1 MMAEKAK
8 IAILI
13 SGRGSNMA
21 ALVYAAKSSDCPY
34 EVVLVASNDPEAPGL
49 ALAQAEGITTFAHP
63 HRGLSR
69 EAHDTVMHDAIV
81 RSGAEYVVLAGYMR
95 ILSDGFV
102 RKWADHM
109 LNIHPSLLPKY
120 KGLDTYQRA
129 IDAGD
134 QVAGCS
140 VHLVTAELDDG
151 PVLAQ
156 TEVAVLPDDDADR
169 LASRILI
176 AEHQLYPNALARYVT
191 REANPEWI
199 LEQIRERAL
208 ALEETHERA
217 SFGAPG
223 WRVGSETTGKYFAYF
238 AQHHHGEASIALL
251 VKTSGI
257 DEQAALIDA
266 DPDLYYAPKFYGK
279 SGWIAIRLNTGRTDW
294 KHIADWLRKS
304 WCQVAPK
311 RLTRV
316 IEIADQF

>member
-1 MMAEKAK
+1 
-8 IAILI
+8 
-13 SGRGSNMA
+13 
-21 ALVYAAKSSDCPY
+21 
-34 EVVLVASNDPEAPGL
+34 
-49 ALAQAEGITTFAHP
+49 
-63 HRGLSR
+63 
-69 EAHDTVMHDAIV
+69 MHDALV
-81 RSGAEYVVLAGYMR
+81 EAGVEYVVLAGYMR

-102 RKWADHM
+102 SKWADRM

-134 QVAGCS
+134 RVAGCS
-140 VHLVTAELDDG
+140 VHLVTPELDDG

-156 TEVAVLPDDDADR
+156 TEVAILPGDDADS

-176 AEHQLYPNALARYVT
+176 AEHQLYPRALARYVT
-191 REANPEWI
+191 READPDWI
-199 LEQIRERAL
+199 LAQVRKRAL

-238 AQHHHGEASIALL
+238 AQSHHGEASIALL
-251 VKTSGI
+251 VKTTGI
-257 DEQAALIDA
+257 DEQTALIDA

-279 SGWIAIRLNTGRTDW
+279 SGWIAIRLDQGRTDW
-294 KHIADWLRKS
+294 DHIGEWLYKS

-311 RLTRV
+311 RLTRL

>member
-1 MMAEKAK
+1 MAEKAK
-8 IAILI
+8 IAVLI

-34 EVVLVASNDPEAPGL
+34 EIVLVASNDPDAPGL
-49 ALAQAEGITTFAHP
+49 SLAQAEGLTTFAHP
-63 HRGLSR
+63 HKGLSR
-69 EAHDTVMHDAIV
+69 EAHDAIMHDALV
-81 RSGAEYVVLAGYMR
+81 QSGADYVVLAGYMR

-129 IDAGD
+129 IDAKD
-134 QVAGCS
+134 RVAGCS

-156 TEVAVLPDDDADR
+156 TEVAILPDDDADR

-176 AEHQLYPNALARYVT
+176 AEHQLYPATLAKYVT
-191 REANPEWI
+191 READPDWI
-199 LEQIRERAL
+199 LAQVRKRAL
-208 ALEETHERA
+208 ALEETHERP

-223 WRVGSETTGKYFAYF
+223 WRVGSDTTGKYFAYF
-238 AQHHHGEASIALL
+238 AQSHHGEASIALL
-251 VKTSGI
+251 VKTTGL

-279 SGWIAIRLNTGRTDW
+279 SGWIAIRLDRGDTDW
-294 KHIADWLRKS
+294 EHIAEHLYRS

-311 RLTRV
+311 RLSKML
-316 IEIADQF
+316 EIADQF